1 MKIKMK
7 VDSDLICDQ
16 AFNGLEAL
24 DAVRKDFEENQ
35 KKGGNFT
42 SYKLILM
49 DCQMPFMD
57 GYEATR
63 QIRQF
68 IKKAGAKQP
77 IISAITGHTE
87 SSYVETAFKSGMNQV
102 LSKPINI
109 ELFKWLLKKTGFLK
123 K

>member
-1 MKIKMK
+1 MKYIHQALTFKIQVKLLSIWINLMKIKMK

-63 QIRQF
+63 
-68 IKKAGAKQP
+68 
-77 IISAITGHTE
+77 
-87 SSYVETAFKSGMNQV
+87 
-102 LSKPINI
+102 
-109 ELFKWLLKKTGFLK
+109 
-123 K
+123 

>member
-1 MKIKMK
+1 
-7 VDSDLICDQ
+7 
-16 AFNGLEAL
+16 
-24 DAVRKDFEENQ
+24 
-35 KKGGNFT
+35 
-42 SYKLILM
+42 
-49 DCQMPFMD
+49 MD